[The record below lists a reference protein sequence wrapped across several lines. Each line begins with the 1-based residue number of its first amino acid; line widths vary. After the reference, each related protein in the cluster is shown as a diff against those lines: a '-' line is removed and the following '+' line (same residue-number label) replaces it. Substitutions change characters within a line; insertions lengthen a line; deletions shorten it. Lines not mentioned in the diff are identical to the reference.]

1 MDSGGEEEEGRGGYI
16 RWIVEVKRRRGGEGI

>member
-1 MDSGGEEEEGRGGYI
+1 MDSGGEEEEGRGRNM